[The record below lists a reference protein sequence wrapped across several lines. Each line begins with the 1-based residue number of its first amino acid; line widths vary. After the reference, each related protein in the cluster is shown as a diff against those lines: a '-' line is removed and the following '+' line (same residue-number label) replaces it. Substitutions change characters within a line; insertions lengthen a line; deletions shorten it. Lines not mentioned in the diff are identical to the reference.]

1 MPLVVWTISHIFAA
15 ARFVEFMLLLTR
27 RKGDK
32 SLLSTQ
38 YFEQMVSRIVKLSR
52 KKCKDKH
59 WITSGIKTSIKR
71 REILQE
77 IYNEM
82 HTKANELS

>member
-1 MPLVVWTISHIFAA
+1 MSYSVIHIGIEHAMPLVVWTISHIFAA

-38 YFEQMVSRIVKLSR
+38 YFEQMVSRMTLIPISR
-52 KKCKDKH
+52 LMMV
-59 WITSGIKTSIKR
+59 TSVYGWSGV
-71 REILQE
+71 ILP
-77 IYNEM
+77 YGVRV
-82 HTKANELS
+82 T

>member
-1 MPLVVWTISHIFAA
+1 MSYSVIPIGIEHAMPLVVWTISHIFAA

-38 YFEQMVSRIVKLSR
+38 YFEQMVSRMTLIPISR
-52 KKCKDKH
+52 LMMVASVYG
-59 WITSGIKTSIKR
+59 WRRGILPYGVRIT
-71 REILQE
+71 
-77 IYNEM
+77 
-82 HTKANELS
+82 